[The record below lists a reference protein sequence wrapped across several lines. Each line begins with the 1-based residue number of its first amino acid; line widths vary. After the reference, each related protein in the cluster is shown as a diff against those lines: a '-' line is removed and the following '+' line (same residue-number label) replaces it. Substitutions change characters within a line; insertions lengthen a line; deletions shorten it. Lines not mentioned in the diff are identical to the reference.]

1 MAELGERLRA
11 ALEHRLD
18 PGETLRGVCIA
29 TQQSTFKGRAVAIG
43 VTEGRL
49 IVQGLTRRLEPDGE
63 PEVLTPETISEA
75 KADGAGG
82 GWPQVTAAIMDGTA
96 VTLKLKT
103 TAGEKLKLTMM
114 RGSGPLGKLGGGG
127 DQRQGVEALGAWFGE
142 HAR

>member
-1 MAELGERLRA
+1 MAELGERLRV

-29 TQQSTFKGRAVAIG
+29 TQQSMFKGRAVAIG

-114 RGSGPLGKLGGGG
+114 RGSGPLGKLGGGD

>member
-1 MAELGERLRA
+1 MAELGERLHA
-11 ALEHRLD
+11 AIEDRLD

-29 TQQSTFKGRAVAIG
+29 TQQSMLKGRAVAIG

-63 PEVLTPETISEA
+63 PELLTPEAISEA

-82 GWPQVTAAIMDGTA
+82 GWPQVTAAIMDGSA

-103 TAGEKLKLTMM
+103 SDGKKLKLMM
-114 RGSGPLGKLGGGG
+114 MSGSGPLGKLGGGD
-127 DQRQGVEALGAWFGE
+127 DQRRGVEALGAWFGE
-142 HAR
+142 HAL